1 MNLKTREDAKK
12 EFQEKSLILESN
24 FKIALKDLRN
34 SITYQKT
41 CIICSKVMNIKVSS
55 PTGKFKKTC
64 SSTCRARYNRRK
76 NGRRKTSKG

>member
-1 MNLKTREDAKK
+1 MYFKTKEDAKK
-12 EFQEKSLILESN
+12 EFKEKSLILEFNYKS
-24 FKIALKDLRN
+24 ALKDLRN

-64 SSTCRARYNRRK
+64 SSTCRARYNRHK
-76 NGRRKTSKG
+76 DKYNA

>member
-1 MNLKTREDAKK
+1 MYFKTKEDAKK
-12 EFQEKSLILESN
+12 EFKEKSLILEFNYKS
-24 FKIALKDLRN
+24 ALKDLRN

-76 NGRRKTSKG
+76 NDRRKTS

>member
-1 MNLKTREDAKK
+1 MYFKTKEDAKK
-12 EFQEKSLILESN
+12 EFKEKSLILEFNYKS
-24 FKIALKDLRN
+24 ALKDLRN

-41 CIICSKVMNIKVSS
+41 CIVCSKVMNIKVSS

-76 NGRRKTSKG
+76 NGRRKTS

>member
-24 FKIALKDLRN
+24 FKIALKDLRK

-55 PTGKFKKTC
+55 PRGKYKQTC
-64 SSTCRARYNRRK
+64 SSTCRSRYNRNK
-76 NGRRKTSKG
+76 NKYKT

>member
-1 MNLKTREDAKK
+1 MLRTIEDAKK
-12 EFQEKSLILESN
+12 EFQEKSAILESN
-24 FKIALKDLRN
+24 FKIALKDLRK

-64 SSTCRARYNRRK
+64 SNTCRARYNRHK
-76 NGRRKTSKG
+76 DKYNDNKLQ

>member
-1 MNLKTREDAKK
+1 MYFKTKEDAKK
-12 EFQEKSLILESN
+12 EFKEKSLILEFNYKS
-24 FKIALKDLRN
+24 ALKDLRI
-34 SITYQKT
+34 SITYQNT

-76 NGRRKTSKG
+76 NGRQNTSKG

>member
-1 MNLKTREDAKK
+1 MYFKTKEDAKK
-12 EFQEKSLILESN
+12 EFKEKSLILKYNYKS
-24 FKIALKDLRN
+24 ALKDLRN

-64 SSTCRARYNRRK
+64 SSTCRARYNRHK
-76 NGRRKTSKG
+76 DKYNA